1 MSVYLKDIPLEV
13 ATKRLFSALEEYGLT
28 GVKGLETIPLNEFA
42 SGRVLAEGIWA
53 KISSPHY
60 HSSAMDGFAVL
71 ANDTRD
77 ALPSKPRKLV
87 VGEKAIYVD
96 TGDPLPKNTNAV
108 IPIENVEP
116 IHQDEKSEL
125 DVRHPREILIR
136 ASVTPWSHIRLLGE
150 DIVATQLVI
159 PAGQQLRPFDLGAIA
174 ACGHS
179 TINVIRKPVV
189 AIIPTGDELVDIG
202 EGAKAGDIIE
212 YNSMMIAAQV
222 NSWGGA
228 AKRYP
233 IVKDNLDCLREAVI
247 HAASHSDLILLNA
260 GSSAGADDY
269 SSQVVE
275 SLGQLLVHG
284 VAVRPGHPV
293 IIGMVN
299 VNIKNQERHVPI
311 IGVPGYPVSAALT
324 CELFVEPLITMWA
337 GIANKSI
344 QEVDAELTHKVTSPS
359 GDDDMMR
366 VALGKVANRLM
377 AAPLNRGAGVITS
390 LVRAD
395 GISMI
400 PRGIQGM
407 EAGEKIRVRLYRS
420 LAELDK
426 TLFITGSHDL
436 TLDVLADIWQKK
448 ATDWSQRMLAAWV
461 DCWL

>member
-1 MSVYLKDIPLEV
+1 M
-13 ATKRLFSALEEYGLT
+13 
-28 GVKGLETIPLNEFA
+28 
-42 SGRVLAEGIWA
+42 
-53 KISSPHY
+53 
-60 HSSAMDGFAVL
+60 
-71 ANDTRD
+71 
-77 ALPSKPRKLV
+77 
-87 VGEKAIYVD
+87 
-96 TGDPLPKNTNAV
+96 
-108 IPIENVEP
+108 
-116 IHQDEKSEL
+116 
-125 DVRHPREILIR
+125 
-136 ASVTPWSHIRLLGE
+136 
-150 DIVATQLVI
+150 
-159 PAGQQLRPFDLGAIA
+159 
-174 ACGHS
+174 
-179 TINVIRKPVV
+179 V

-275 SLGQLLVHG
+275 SLGELLVHG

-337 GIANKSI
+337 GITNKSI
-344 QEVDAELTHKVTSPS
+344 EEVDAELTHKVTSPS

-366 VALGKVANRLM
+366 VALGKVADRLM
-377 AAPLNRGAGVITS
+377 AAPLTAGPV
-390 LVRAD
+390 
-395 GISMI
+395 
-400 PRGIQGM
+400 
-407 EAGEKIRVRLYRS
+407 
-420 LAELDK
+420 
-426 TLFITGSHDL
+426 
-436 TLDVLADIWQKK
+436 
-448 ATDWSQRMLAAWV
+448 
-461 DCWL
+461 